1 VLGFV
6 AERLSWIGEIH
17 LRPHAKLPA
26 WAKLQSE
33 HSFLNSPAL
42 NCRTAPQGATGPYSM
57 GGIGGAEGLP
67 KEHGSLTA
75 QNGFRSLLKEKAVWF
90 RSSVSAIA
98 GPH

>member
-57 GGIGGAEGLP
+57 GVLGALRGSPRSIGVLP
-67 KEHGSLTA
+67 RRTD
-75 QNGFRSLLKEKAVWF
+75 FVPF
-90 RSSVSAIA
+90 
-98 GPH
+98 